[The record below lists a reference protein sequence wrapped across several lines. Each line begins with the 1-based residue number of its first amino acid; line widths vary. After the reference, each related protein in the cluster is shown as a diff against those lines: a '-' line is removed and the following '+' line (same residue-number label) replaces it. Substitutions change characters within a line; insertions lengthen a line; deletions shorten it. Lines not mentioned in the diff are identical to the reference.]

1 MRFSK
6 IGTLLPIKFM
16 FMSPIPKKHWI
27 WARARKVFIVLT
39 KSQEPY
45 NWIFYSEK
53 LKIQYLRI
61 TSKNNRQEGIEI
73 IFLHFL
79 RCNSQKFP
87 RPCAKL
93 KKSNL
98 NVTFWNWSRKTISH
112 TQIVFFF
119 KSHSTLIVTIVPF
132 RSLAI
137 VLFGHFFTVY
147 VYILGVYLSYCVI
160 ATVHIYCISFPIL
173 ASSCKSSFVLSM
185 QK

>member
-1 MRFSK
+1 
-6 IGTLLPIKFM
+6 
-16 FMSPIPKKHWI
+16 MSPIPKKHWI

-53 LKIQYLRI
+53 LKIQYLPI